1 MKVENCNDHGLIQIS
16 LNNETVQVKDA
27 LTRNGNITEFVYKR
41 NDHLVVKAEKG
52 AIIKIS
58 SLNLTRRK
66 YFCL

>member
-16 LNNETVQVKDA
+16 LNNKTVQVTDASTKD
-27 LTRNGNITEFVYKR
+27 GKITEVVYKR
-41 NDHLVVKAEKG
+41 NDNLVVKAEKG

-58 SLNLTRRK
+58 SLTLKRRK